1 MDLNYFYT
9 FKEVAKWGSYTR
21 AGQELGY
28 AQSSVTTQVKKLE
41 DQYNVR
47 LFERSG
53 QKMVLTQSGEDLLFY
68 VEKILGLL
76 EEASERLADERNLRG
91 TIRIGT
97 VESLAAYFI
106 TPYIKALKDQHPSLK
121 IMLEAGLC
129 PNLVQGILEGKFDIA
144 VLLDRIH
151 SSADLQVIPIRKEPM
166 VMVASPKHGWHNKSD
181 VSAIDLKHE
190 TIILTEEG
198 CPYRI
203 LLEELIVEQGIQPQ
217 SVISFS
223 SLEAIKQCV
232 ADDLGVALVPAIS
245 VKEELNSG
253 KLLSIPFEGDRIHL
267 YSQVIYSK
275 KKYLSTPI
283 RQLIEMISETDYQIN

>member
-41 DQYNVR
+41 DQYKVR
-47 LFERSG
+47 LFERFG

-68 VEKILGLL
+68 VEKIIGLF
-76 EEASERLADERNLRG
+76 EEASERLTDVRNLRG

-129 PNLVQGILEGKFDIA
+129 PNLVQGILEGKIDIA

-151 SSADLQVIPIRKEPM
+151 TFPDLQVIPIRKEPM
-166 VMVASPKHGWHNKSD
+166 VMVASPKHGWRCKSV
-181 VSAIDLKHE
+181 VSASDLKHE

-198 CPYRI
+198 CPYRT
-203 LLEELIVEQGIQPQ
+203 LLEELLVQQGIQPQ

-245 VKEELNSG
+245 VKEELNAG
-253 KLLSIPFEGDRIHL
+253 KLLRIPFEEDRIHL
-267 YSQVIYSK
+267 YSQIIYSK

-283 RQLIEMISETDYQIN
+283 RQLVEMISETDYQIN